1 MKRIA
6 LIIGCVCL
14 AACTVVPPVSP
25 TEEAPVVET
34 GSGNALPAKHEL
46 LSLHAE
52 TQTGS
57 LRSRFLKN
65 GVLEIGDAEAPH
77 TLTVFTLPACTYCK
91 EFHQVVLPR
100 LQELWMNAGE
110 LNVRLVP
117 ATLMKY
123 PESPLQAKT
132 LLCAGMRNRGLEAW
146 NTLVADA
153 DFPGDKAFTACLTAP
168 ETDAM
173 LADLQKILRQE
184 NITLFPSFVLDG
196 ELMTGLPEW
205 TELRAWMERAMEK

>member
-1 MKRIA
+1 M
-6 LIIGCVCL
+6 GCVCL
-14 AACTVVPPVSP
+14 AACTVVPPVPP
-25 TEEAPVVET
+25 TNEAPVAES
-34 GSGNALPAKHEL
+34 GSGSIPPAKHEL
-46 LSLHAE
+46 SSLRAE

-57 LRSRFLKN
+57 SLNRFLKN
-65 GVLEIGDAEAPH
+65 GVLEIGRADAPH

-91 EFHQVVLPR
+91 EFHQVVLPKV
-100 LQELWMNAGE
+100 QELWMNAGE

-146 NTLVADA
+146 DTLVADA
-153 DFPGDKAFTACLTAP
+153 EFPEDKAFAACLAAP

-173 LADLQKILRQE
+173 LATLEEALRQE
-184 NITLFPSFVLDG
+184 NISQFPSFVLDG

-205 TELRAWMERAMEK
+205 TEMRAWMEVTMKD